1 MRIILLIIISILFL
15 SNISFSQIYFPDK
28 CKGNWKGVMYIY
40 QKGVLKDSVGILF
53 SVTPEERNNWNWKT
67 EYLSNKFPLI
77 KNYTLKL
84 EDTTSNR
91 YVVDEGGGIL
101 LYDYLYDNK
110 LYAVFETHDIL
121 LTSTYELKNDNELIF
136 EVTSGKKL
144 SGKTTDE
151 VLNYSVESLQR
162 VVLRKK

>member
-15 SNISFSQIYFPDK
+15 SNISFSQIYFPDR
-28 CKGNWKGVMYIY
+28 CKGNWEGMMYIY

-53 SVTPEERNNWNWKT
+53 SVTPEEKNDWNWKT

>member
-1 MRIILLIIISILFL
+1 
-15 SNISFSQIYFPDK
+15 
-28 CKGNWKGVMYIY
+28 MYIY
-40 QKGVLKDSVGILF
+40 QKGVLKDSVGIHF
-53 SVTPEERNNWNWKT
+53 SVTPKGKNNWNWKT
-67 EYLSNKFPLI
+67 EYLSDKFPLI

-91 YVVDEGGGIL
+91 YVVDEGEGIL

-144 SGKTTDE
+144 TGKTADE

-162 VVLRKK
+162 VILRKK